1 MKRVRFKRVKSKPVC
16 DKAVLRH
23 QVVQYDVYLAS
34 TRTDYVVTLQLFTNG
49 RRTNRVVGVRDG
61 SGLSLPRESAEY
73 VEALGVVDAQ
83 RRECSVTD
91 ALNALAVRLLRCS
104 K

>member
-49 RRTNRVVGVRDG
+49 RRTNRVIGVRDA
-61 SGLSLPRESAEY
+61 SGLSLPRESPEY
-73 VEALGVVDAQ
+73 VEALGVVDDQ
-83 RRECSVTD
+83 RRECSIRD
-91 ALNALAVRLLRCS
+91 ACNTLAARLLRLS